1 MTGSSPLKCRHR
13 HLNYFISLAC
23 SYSISKLKY
32 QFYDVGNRNFSCN
45 GNINIANK
53 NLKYCASW
61 KTENTMQFLTC
72 GNTLQQTRQKKIIL
86 CHQFPETRNNKT
98 IKKIENPLFW
108 DFTPCFQGAVAALVT
123 KKMPTWI
130 PAQETEWLPYRKESW
145 FKLKKQFCSEDF
157 RRVK

>member
-53 NLKYCASW
+53 KLKYCASW

-98 IKKIENPLFW
+98 IKKIANPLFW

-123 KKMPTWI
+123 KKCQLEFLHRKQNGFHTEKKVDLSSKTSF
-130 PAQETEWLPYRKESW
+130 AQRTLEE
-145 FKLKKQFCSEDF
+145 
-157 RRVK
+157 